1 MVRLANRW
9 SIASRV
15 FAVQLAAVIV
25 LSGCLTLVL
34 WLSLRDSADENAG
47 RVTLAVATTLA
58 TDPTVISGVRSAD
71 PSAEL
76 QPFALRVMRSTGV
89 DFVTIMDPTGT
100 RFTHPNPAEIG
111 KKFIGTI
118 SLAQHGKPLTE
129 TYTGT
134 LGPSVRSVVPVLLD
148 GTVIGIVSA
157 GETVTNVAASL
168 APRIPFMIGAAAL
181 LVIVG
186 SIGAFVARR
195 LLSRVTGSMRPSEL
209 SRMVDYYESVLH
221 SVREGLILADA
232 TGRVVLYN
240 DEAAELL
247 DLPPATNDLQP
258 QTAAE
263 LDLPPTIAALVASG
277 GRAVEESHVA
287 GHRVLVV
294 NQEPATPPG
303 GSARA
308 SVGTLMTLRDRT
320 EVQRLSGEL
329 ESVRTLSD
337 ALRSQTHE
345 YANRLH
351 TVVSLLELGRTRDAI
366 DLIAHQVQLSQSL
379 ADDVVGA
386 VNEPALAALLL
397 GKAAQAGERGIELRL
412 EIEQNLAPSA
422 MDPADLVS
430 VVGNLVDNAMDAAV
444 AGSAPPWV
452 RVALGTNHERGC
464 VELTVTDSGRGV
476 ENAIGERIFS
486 PGFST
491 KPGGATGRGFGLAVV
506 RQVLQ
511 IHGGSI
517 ELLPGST
524 TEFRARWPI
533 AAVPIA
539 PGPNAAGPNA
549 AVPNATGPNATGPA
563 DDSVGS

>member
-1 MVRLANRW
+1 MVRLASRW

-34 WLSLRDSADENAG
+34 WLSLRDSANENAG
-47 RVTLAVATTLA
+47 RVTLAVANTLA
-58 TDPTVISGVRSAD
+58 TDPVVVSGVRSPD

-118 SLAQHGKPLTE
+118 SLAQRGKTLTE

-134 LGPSVRSVVPVLLD
+134 LGPSVRSVVPVVVD
-148 GTVIGIVSA
+148 GTVIGIVAA

-168 APRIPFMIGAAAL
+168 APRIPFVIGAAAL

-186 SIGAFVARR
+186 SIGAFAARR
-195 LLSRVTGSMRPSEL
+195 LLSRMTGSMRPSEL

-247 DLPPATNDLQP
+247 GLPPVTNDLQP
-258 QTAAE
+258 RTSTE
-263 LDLPPTIAALVASG
+263 LDLPPTIATLVTSG
-277 GRAVEESHVA
+277 RRAVEESHVA

-294 NQEPATPPG
+294 NQESATPPG
-303 GSARA
+303 GSTRA

-397 GKAAQAGERGIELRL
+397 GKSTQAGERGIELRL

-430 VVGNLVDNAMDAAV
+430 VVGNLVDNAMDAAA
-444 AGSAPPWV
+444 AGSAAPWV
-452 RVALGTNHERGC
+452 RVTLGTNHEHGC
-464 VELTVTDSGRGV
+464 VELTVSDSGRGV
-476 ENAIGERIFS
+476 ENALGERIFS

-491 KPGGATGRGFGLAVV
+491 KPAGATGRGFGLAVV

-511 IHGGSI
+511 IHGGTI
-517 ELLPGST
+517 ELLPGSA

-533 AAVPIA
+533 AVAQIPA
-539 PGPNAAGPNA
+539 S
-549 AVPNATGPNATGPA
+549 A
-563 DDSVGS
+563 DDSAGS